1 MDRGK
6 VFFNDDRFL
15 LRILFC
21 LSHVTNLFFV
31 FRFIAGNFPRTNICK
46 TTKSIHP

>member
-1 MDRGK
+1 MDLGK
-6 VFFNDDRFL
+6 VFFNNDRFL
-15 LRILFC
+15 LRVLFC

-31 FRFIAGNFPRTNICK
+31 FRFIAGNFPRTNIFK